1 MSAHLST
8 LNPPQREAVLIRE
21 GPLLVLAGAGT
32 GKTRVITYRMA
43 ELIRQGVNPEQILS
57 VTFTNKA
64 AKEMGERT
72 KQLLQGNLKARPF
85 ISTFHSLCVR
95 ILRQDIEQ
103 LGYPKTFAIYD
114 RGDQESAAR
123 TALRDCRM
131 ADKTMRPGDLLNY
144 ISRWKMAGHSPR
156 SAPDLATNDKEFLAA
171 VAFRRY
177 QNNIK
182 TSGGVDFDDLLL
194 LTAELF
200 KQHPDVLARYQ
211 DRFRYVQIDEYQDTN
226 GIQFNLIKAL
236 VSGHKNLCVVGDD
249 DQSIYGW
256 RGAEVTHI
264 LNFHHHFP
272 GARVVRLQDNY
283 RCTVNIIDHA
293 NRLVKHNRGRH
304 DKTLVAHKYGEEDVR
319 IREYPTETDEA
330 ECVVREIEY
339 LINYKNVPAEDIAI
353 LFRTNEQPRPFETE
367 LRRRKIPYNLVG
379 GQSFFD
385 RREIRDVM
393 AYLKAL
399 LNPKDEVSLL
409 RIINRPARGISQST
423 VEKLMN
429 YAVKNKQPLLKS
441 AQAVAAT
448 EGLPKAA
455 LAAVENFDQLLHRY
469 RQRLFANSREM
480 DRTLKALLDE
490 IDYNS
495 EIEKQYKESQQ
506 QLMRKEVLDQIIL
519 NLQEYQNR
527 ESNPT
532 LSGFLDEVSLDGDD
546 AFGEKEKVEANKVT
560 LMTLHSAKGLEFP
573 RVYLIGLEEGLL
585 PHKRSIEAD
594 AAAIQEERR
603 LAYVGITRAKDYLSI
618 SRAVTRA
625 KYGKRHRT
633 IPSRFIHEMLT
644 DAAVE
649 KMLEAA
655 EEAEEANAE

>member
-1 MSAHLST
+1 MSAHLSS
-8 LNPPQREAVLIRE
+8 LNPPQRDAVLVKE

-43 ELIRQGVNPEQILS
+43 ELIRQGVSPDQILS

-72 KQLLQGNLKARPF
+72 KVLLGGNLRVRPF

-95 ILRQDIEQ
+95 ILRQEIEN

-131 ADKTMRPGDLLNY
+131 ADSTLRPGDLLNL
-144 ISRWKMAGHSPR
+144 ISRWKMAGENPR
-156 SAPDLATNDKEFLAA
+156 TAPDLATNDKEFLAA

-182 TSGGVDFDDLLL
+182 ASGGVDFDDLLL
-194 LTAELF
+194 LTVDLF
-200 KQHPDVLARYQ
+200 KQFPEVLEKYQ
-211 DRFRYVQIDEYQDTN
+211 EKFQYVQIDEYQDTN
-226 GIQFNLIKAL
+226 GVQFNLIKSL
-236 VSGHKNLCVVGDD
+236 VAKHNNLCVVGDD

-264 LNFHHHFP
+264 LNFQQHFP
-272 GARVVRLQDNY
+272 GATVVRLQDNY

-293 NRLVKHNRGRH
+293 NRLVKHNKGRH
-304 DKTLVAHKYGEEDVR
+304 DKTLIAHKYGEDDVR
-319 IREYPTETDEA
+319 IREYPSETDEA

-339 LINYKNVPAEDIAI
+339 LVNYKNVPAEDIAI

-367 LRRRKIPYNLVG
+367 LRRRNIPYNLVG

-393 AYLKAL
+393 SYLKIF
-399 LNPKDEVSLL
+399 LNQKDEVSLL
-409 RIINRPARGISQST
+409 RIINRPTRGISTAT
-423 VEKLMN
+423 VEKLMKH
-429 YAVKNKQPLLKS
+429 AVAHKKPILGCAEEVAASDGLSK
-441 AQAVAAT
+441 AAVAAV
-448 EGLPKAA
+448 GQ
-455 LAAVENFDQLLHRY
+455 FDRLLKKY
-469 RQRLFANSREM
+469 RERFASQPREM
-480 DRTLKALLDE
+480 DRALTALLEE

-506 QLMRKEVLDQIIL
+506 QLMRKEVLDQIIAGMK
-519 NLQEYQNR
+519 EYQNR
-527 ESNPT
+527 ESEPS
-532 LSGFLDEVSLDGDD
+532 LAGFLDEVSLDGED
-546 AFGEKEKVEANKVT
+546 AFNEKEKVEAHKVT

-585 PHKRSIEAD
+585 PHKRSIDAD
-594 AAAIQEERR
+594 NDAIQEERR
-603 LAYVGITRAKDYLSI
+603 LAYVGITRAKDYISI

-625 KYGKRHRT
+625 KYGKRSRT
-633 IPSRFIHEMLT
+633 IPSRFLHEMLT

-649 KMLEAA
+649 KMI
-655 EEAEEANAE
+655 EEAEEAEAE